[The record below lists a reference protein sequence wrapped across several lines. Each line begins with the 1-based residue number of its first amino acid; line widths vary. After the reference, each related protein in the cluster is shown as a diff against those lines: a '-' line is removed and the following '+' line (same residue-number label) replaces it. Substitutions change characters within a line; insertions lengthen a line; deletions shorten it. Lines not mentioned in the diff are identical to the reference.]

1 MILNNLN
8 SNITKQMQIK
18 EVLNHRNNSS
28 NINSQNKHREGLN
41 NSNLLLK
48 NLKWSL
54 LKNNNNNSNKDSR
67 RIKLKNKK
75 GHLN

>member
-48 NLKWSL
+48 NLK
-54 LKNNNNNSNKDSR
+54 
-67 RIKLKNKK
+67 
-75 GHLN
+75 